1 MTIEPKDVSIKLE
14 TTDDAIE
21 IGPLIQLQ
29 FKDGARVRSLDG
41 AVLTRTSLVL
51 SMNGYLSHL
60 KGLVEL
66 DKDGGLKIV
75 VLETLIVRR
84 EQDDASRSL
93 SSMQTELLV
102 ENGQIIEPRTP
113 VTKTQVLSIDDST
126 ASIKQSAYTDV
137 RRLLLVSAKNEQIV
151 LLECKATVKVCDL
164 FQLDDVVVV
173 SSENTIG

>member
-1 MTIEPKDVSIKLE
+1 M
-14 TTDDAIE
+14 
-21 IGPLIQLQ
+21 Q

-113 VTKTQVLSIDDST
+113 VTKTQVLSIDDSI
-126 ASIKQSAYTDV
+126 ASIKQTDKDL
-137 RRLLLVSAKNEQIV
+137 RRLLLVSAKNEQVIQI
-151 LLECKATVKVCDL
+151 KGKPTVKAGDFVK
-164 FQLDDVVVV
+164 LDAVV
-173 SSENTIG
+173 STEGDTTKCSGRVIEVDKNRHTVTG